1 MNSTIKVLENRC
13 SIRSYLDQELTDE
26 EKETIL
32 NAAYRAPT
40 AGNMMLYSIIEVESK
55 QIKEKLVETCDN
67 QPFIKKAPFVLI
79 FLADYQRWFDYYQH
93 CQVEDFCQQYGI
105 TYRFP
110 QEGDLMIACS
120 DALIAAQNAVI
131 AAESMGIGSCYIG
144 DIMEKHEVHREMF
157 DLPPY
162 VFPIAMVCF
171 GYPANKPDQPRPRF
185 DGKFIRFKDRY
196 HRLSPDELDE
206 MFKEREALLFKNKPE
221 LNGAVNF
228 GQFQYRR
235 KFGAEFSQEMSRSV
249 RAALARWLEH

>member
-1 MNSTIKVLENRC
+1 MNSTINVLENRC
-13 SIRSYLDQELTDE
+13 SIRSYLDQELTVE

-93 CQVEDFCQQYGI
+93 SQVEEFCQQQGI
-105 TYRFP
+105 PYRFP

-120 DALIAAQNAVI
+120 DALIAGQNAVI
-131 AAESMGIGSCYIG
+131 AAESMGVGSCYIG
-144 DIMEKHEVHREMF
+144 DIMENYEVHREMF

-185 DGKFIRFKDRY
+185 DGKFIRFKDSYR
-196 HRLSPDELDE
+196 RLSPDELDE
-206 MFKEREALLFKNKPE
+206 MFNEREALLFKNRPE

-235 KFGAEFSQEMSRSV
+235 KFGADFSQEMSR
-249 RAALARWLEH
+249 

>member
-1 MNSTIKVLENRC
+1 MV
-13 SIRSYLDQELTDE
+13 E

-93 CQVEDFCQQYGI
+93 SQVEEFCQQQGI
-105 TYRFP
+105 PYRFP

-144 DIMEKHEVHREMF
+144 DIMENYEVHREMF

-185 DGKFIRFKDRY
+185 DGKFIRFKDSYR
-196 HRLSPDELDE
+196 RLSPDELDE
-206 MFKEREALLFKNKPE
+206 MFNEREALLFKNRPE

-235 KFGAEFSQEMSRSV
+235 KFGADFSQEMSRSV
-249 RAALARWLEH
+249 RAAMARWLEH